1 MKYNVFK
8 RPMFKR
14 GGMSQGT
21 GITSGLDTPRKNFQ
35 FGTGLAYGQQFFPD
49 GFQNVNPKKET
60 PTNEGIP
67 RIYNFSSE
75 DPNQFRFPFSSDGYF
90 DRFKEKPTPP
100 VIIPGV
106 PGGGDKGMFAPKKEA
121 EEVVEEAPPL
131 IGKAPKSE
139 EDILLEQLADT
150 SLTKGEKALALSEII
165 GTPGGIEGKTKKA
178 LELMKVKAKEDR
190 QTKKDIAKLKY
201 LQKGKERIAGISA
214 GALGSTEKTIEAAIN
229 AKKNGAKNVITG
241 KDGVKYYDGKTEAQI
256 RSEIYSAYTDK
267 DKVEEQLGK
276 TVLARSA
283 TEIIDLQTKIAE
295 LESLEEL
302 SDAQKKKLE
311 KNKRRLEK
319 YQSMPGYDLLFP
331 STGMAKGGR
340 VNYAQGT
347 PMNEPTAMAEPQ
359 VAATQTEGANTTEN
373 SRPVNKLTFAELRN
387 RLPKEITDDV
397 IQLLAAS
404 EEALQDFAYIQTQ
417 EDINKF
423 NVKYGVNVILPPQA

>member
-1 MKYNVFK
+1 
-8 RPMFKR
+8 MFKR

-150 SLTKGEKALALSEII
+150 
-165 GTPGGIEGKTKKA
+165 
-178 LELMKVKAKEDR
+178 
-190 QTKKDIAKLKY
+190 
-201 LQKGKERIAGISA
+201 
-214 GALGSTEKTIEAAIN
+214 
-229 AKKNGAKNVITG
+229 
-241 KDGVKYYDGKTEAQI
+241 
-256 RSEIYSAYTDK
+256 
-267 DKVEEQLGK
+267 
-276 TVLARSA
+276 
-283 TEIIDLQTKIAE
+283 
-295 LESLEEL
+295 
-302 SDAQKKKLE
+302 
-311 KNKRRLEK
+311 
-319 YQSMPGYDLLFP
+319 
-331 STGMAKGGR
+331 
-340 VNYAQGT
+340 
-347 PMNEPTAMAEPQ
+347 
-359 VAATQTEGANTTEN
+359 
-373 SRPVNKLTFAELRN
+373 
-387 RLPKEITDDV
+387 
-397 IQLLAAS
+397 
-404 EEALQDFAYIQTQ
+404 
-417 EDINKF
+417 
-423 NVKYGVNVILPPQA
+423 

>member
-49 GFQNVNPKKET
+49 GFQNVTPKKET
-60 PTNEGIP
+60 PTNEGIS
-67 RIYNFSSE
+67 RIYNFKSN
-75 DPNQFRFPFSSDGYF
+75 DPHQFRFPFSGNDGYF
-90 DRFKEKPTPP
+90 DRFKEEKTPP
-100 VIIPGV
+100 TIIPGV
-106 PGGGDKGMFAPKKEA
+106 PGGGDKGMFAPKKPVED
-121 EEVVEEAPPL
+121 VVEEDTPSL

-139 EDILLEQLADT
+139 EDILLEQLGDT
-150 SLTKGEKALALSEII
+150 SLSKGEKALMLSEII
-165 GTPGGIEGKTKKA
+165 GQKGWKGKTDKA
-178 LELMKVKAKEDR
+178 LELMKAKSKEDR
-190 QTKKDIAKLKY
+190 QLKKDIAKLKY

-229 AKKNGAKNVITG
+229 ARKAGAANVVTG

-256 RSEIYSAYTDK
+256 RNEIYK
-267 DKVEEQLGK
+267 
-276 TVLARSA
+276 
-283 TEIIDLQTKIAE
+283 LQTSKADIGEKLAGQILVRSKDEILSLKKKIAQ
-295 LESLEEL
+295 LESKETLSKTEQKKLDEKKRDLEEY
-302 SDAQKKKLE
+302 
-311 KNKRRLEK
+311 KR
-319 YQSMPGYDLLFP
+319 MPGYDLLY
-331 STGMAKGGR
+331 KEGGR
-340 VNYAQGT
+340 VGYAQGT
-347 PMNEPTAMAEPQ
+347 PMAEPQ
-359 VAATQTEGANTTEN
+359 VAATQIEGANTTEN

-397 IQLLAAS
+397 VQLLAAS